1 MKVKI
6 FLLVAA
12 VFLCLSGCS
21 KGCDKETPTEP
32 TPSSLSWGADA
43 TVTR

>member
-6 FLLVAA
+6 FLLVAV
-12 VFLCLSGCS
+12 VFLCIYGCS

-32 TPSSLSWGADA
+32 TPSSLFWGADP
-43 TVTR
+43 TVNR